1 MNTKQLRIYVLKKNY
16 LLQLKEW
23 FYLQH
28 QKTSKQINRY
38 INRIKAP
45 TPKRKEWFSRSRT
58 GRNDFYISE
67 MPICKTSPNIKTKIE
82 GKTIYPAPLE
92 LRTNK
97 ATSPL
102 RINPQPIIG
111 QEKYYGI
118 NN

>member
-45 TPKRKEWFSRSRT
+45 TPKRKEWFSYPKTEKKNS
-58 GRNDFYISE
+58 FILE
-67 MPICKTSPNIKTKIE
+67 MQTCKTSHNIKTKIE
-82 GKTIYPAPLE
+82 GKTIYPDPLE
-92 LRTNK
+92 LRTSK

-102 RINPQPIIG
+102 RIRTPQIIG
-111 QEKYYGI
+111 VEK
-118 NN
+118 

>member
-58 GRNDFYISE
+58 ERNDFYISE
-67 MPICKTSPNIKTKIE
+67 MQTCKTSHNIKMQIE
-82 GKTIYPAPLE
+82 GKTIYPDPLE
-92 LRTNK
+92 LRTSK
-97 ATSPL
+97 ANSPL
-102 RINPQPIIG
+102 RIRTPQIIG
-111 QEKYYGI
+111 VEK
-118 NN
+118 